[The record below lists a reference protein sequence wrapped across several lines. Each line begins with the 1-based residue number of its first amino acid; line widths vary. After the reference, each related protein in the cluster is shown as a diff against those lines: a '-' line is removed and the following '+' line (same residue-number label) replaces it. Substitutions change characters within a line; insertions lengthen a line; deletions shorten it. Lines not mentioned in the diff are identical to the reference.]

1 MEVRK
6 IINILI
12 DELPNTVKI
21 DNEEYKINSGFR
33 ESILFELMMQ
43 DTSIS
48 EEDKIIT
55 ALELYYP
62 VIPENINEAIEQ
74 ILWFY
79 RCGKEITSSKGN
91 GKGKSITQIYSFEHD
106 DDYIY
111 AAFMDQYNIDLQD
124 IEYLHWWKFKA
135 MFKSLKEDNEIVKI
149 MGYRSMD
156 LSKIKD
162 KEQKAYYTKMRKLY
176 EIPISKDER
185 EKLDEITKALHLGKN
200 VNNLL

>member
-1 MEVRK
+1 M
-6 IINILI
+6 NILV
-12 DELPNTVKI
+12 DLLPITVEI
-21 DNEEYKINSGFR
+21 DNKEYEINSDFR
-33 ESILFELMMQ
+33 TSILFELLMQ
-43 DTSIS
+43 DSSIGA
-48 EEDKIIT
+48 EDKIIT

-74 ILWFY
+74 MLWFY

-91 GKGKSITQIYSFEHD
+91 GKGKRVTQIYSFEHD

-135 MFKSLKEDNEIVKI
+135 MFKSLKEDIKIVKI
-149 MGYRSMD
+149 MEYRSID

-162 KEQKAYYTKMRKLY
+162 KEQKAYYKKMKNLY
-176 EIPISKDER
+176 EIPISKDEDRKLR
-185 EKLDEITKALHLGKN
+185 EIEEAILNGGDLSKVL
-200 VNNLL
+200 